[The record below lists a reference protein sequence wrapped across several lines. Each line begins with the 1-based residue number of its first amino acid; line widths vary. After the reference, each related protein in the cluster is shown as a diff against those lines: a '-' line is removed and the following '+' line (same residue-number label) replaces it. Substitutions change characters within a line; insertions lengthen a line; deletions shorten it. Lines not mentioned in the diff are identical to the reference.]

1 MVLRGPMFGELR
13 FLLEIVQKTD
23 VSKQSANLVPGSTSH
38 SPAAFLSPA
47 ADSLVRG
54 LTPQSSPKYTAAV
67 TIMASPLDAPHAQS
81 CAAAESVLVEVFGW
95 LGCVAAWML
104 FISPIPTMRK
114 IRRRGYVGDFS
125 SIPYLI
131 SMLQCGL
138 WSVYALPPV
147 TPCKLQ
153 PLVTNGVGFCL
164 EIACARPAHTLRTI
178 HTALR
183 LPRPPPPLRPTDGR
197 AARLLWQ
204 TASS

>member
-1 MVLRGPMFGELR
+1 
-13 FLLEIVQKTD
+13 
-23 VSKQSANLVPGSTSH
+23 
-38 SPAAFLSPA
+38 
-47 ADSLVRG
+47 
-54 LTPQSSPKYTAAV
+54 
-67 TIMASPLDAPHAQS
+67 
-81 CAAAESVLVEVFGW
+81 
-95 LGCVAAWML
+95 
-104 FISPIPTMRK
+104 MRK